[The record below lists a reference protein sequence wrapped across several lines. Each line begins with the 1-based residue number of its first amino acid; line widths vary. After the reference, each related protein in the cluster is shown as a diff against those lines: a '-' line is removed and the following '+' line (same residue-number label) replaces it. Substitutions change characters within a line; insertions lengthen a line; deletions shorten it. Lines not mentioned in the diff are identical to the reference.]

1 MSPVRKAAYDLQCQD
16 LLLHI
21 IRKNNKNMYL
31 RIREPD
37 GHIEIT
43 APLNMKDADICRFAM
58 ERRGWILEHQQ
69 KVRSRSLKKETSP
82 IDPPFVEREKKLALK
97 RQLESLLARWEPVMG
112 VRSNGFTIKKMKT
125 RWGSC
130 NVKTHHLNFNL
141 ALADLPE
148 RYVEYVV
155 VHELTHLYE
164 PSHNARFWAI
174 MEHFLPGAIDIR
186 KEMRQAGRS

>member
-1 MSPVRKAAYDLQCQD
+1 MRRIQSTSYELKCQD

-21 IRKNNKNMYL
+21 TRKNNKNMYL

-37 GHIEIT
+37 GRIEIT
-43 APLNMKDADICRFAM
+43 APLLMKDAEICRFAM
-58 ERRGWILEHQQ
+58 ERHDWILEHQ
-69 KVRSRSLKKETSP
+69 KLVRSRSLEKESSP
-82 IDPPFVEREKKLALK
+82 IDPPFVEREKRRLLQKKLAA
-97 RQLESLLARWEPVMG
+97 LLTKWEPIMG
-112 VRSNGFTIKKMKT
+112 VHSAGFTIKKMKT

-130 NVKTHHLNFNL
+130 NVKTGHLNFNL
-141 ALADLPE
+141 ALADQPD

-174 MEHFLPGAIDIR
+174 MEHYLPGATNIR
-186 KEMRQAGRS
+186 KEMRDAGRQ